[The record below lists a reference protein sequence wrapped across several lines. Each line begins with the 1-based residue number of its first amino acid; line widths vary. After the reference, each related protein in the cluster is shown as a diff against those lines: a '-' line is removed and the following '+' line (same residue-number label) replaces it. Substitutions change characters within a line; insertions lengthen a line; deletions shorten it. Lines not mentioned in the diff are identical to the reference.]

1 MNKDTNAAAK
11 KLVQREV
18 AKLDLKKYRTGE
30 LTQEL
35 TELISIPGA
44 ILKVF
49 VTTIQVTLVVVVVVL
64 LMLFFVEASG
74 LEWFFT
80 SIYSLVMAVIAG
92 FVLGLI
98 RVVYR
103 SLGNIEQ
110 ILRLIL
116 GIAQNV
122 AEDAGQLQSG
132 EVRAPSGSELVA
144 QVYDDVVAPTLQKVV
159 AGVFGW
165 FGGPLYWVYN
175 RTINASIKMVLKRTQ
190 MPQLSEE
197 EDAAIAQGFESGV
210 VESSRYSQQ
219 IQSFTDQAAG
229 IVGSIGGGIRSYVMR
244 PIFVVYC
251 VLLMIAAL
259 PILIF
264 RFFSGWKATPSEEKL
279 IDDAQQMVSM
289 ISSVLLDLF

>member
-1 MNKDTNAAAK
+1 MNKETSAPVK
-11 KLVQREV
+11 EVTQREV

-44 ILKVF
+44 IFSVLRTTAQVAF
-49 VTTIQVTLVVVVVVL
+49 VVMLVVM
-64 LMLFFVEASG
+64 LMLYFVEASG
-74 LEWFFT
+74 FEWFLT
-80 SIYSLVMAVIAG
+80 SIYSLVIAVVAG
-92 FVLGLI
+92 FILGLI
-98 RVVYR
+98 RIVYR

-110 ILRLIL
+110 ILRLIF

-122 AEDAGQLQSG
+122 AADAGQLQSG
-132 EVRAPSGSELVA
+132 EVRAPTGSELVA

-175 RTINASIKMVLKRTQ
+175 RTINASIKMVLKRTK

-197 EDAAIAQGFESGV
+197 RDAAISQGFESGV

-219 IQSFTDQAAG
+219 IQAFTDRAAG
-229 IVGSIGGGIRSYVMR
+229 IVGSIGSGIRSYVMR
-244 PIFVVYC
+244 PIFVAYC

-264 RFFSGWKATPSEEKL
+264 RFWNGWEMTPNEEKL
-279 IDDAQQMVSM
+279 IEDAQRAVSM
-289 ISSVLLDLF
+289 ILSTLCDLI